1 MGGQLSL
8 CSLSD
13 KLLQL
18 FTVAPEKFII
28 GFQPQA
34 RLFTRTRNFPGG
46 ALVKNPP
53 ANAGD
58 ARDVGLIL
66 GLGRFSGVGNGNPL
80 MESKRWT
87 RLSTHTHIH
96 RLHTALKLNTDYG
109 KFRINVKKYVL
120 KNK

>member
-1 MGGQLSL
+1 MGGQIS
-8 CSLSD
+8 SWGLSD
-13 KLLQL
+13 KPLQL

-46 ALVKNPP
+46 AVVKNPP
-53 ANAGD
+53 ANARD
-58 ARDVGLIL
+58 ARDAGLIL

-87 RLSTHTHIH
+87 RLSTHTHTH
-96 RLHTALKLNTDYG
+96 RIHTALKLNINYG
-109 KFRINVKKYVL
+109 KVRINVNKYVL